1 MKRRAKKPTIYT
13 TGVVWSDI
21 DHRFVKDSV
30 GALKRAENVEAVYT
44 SIDNI
49 LRTMKGER
57 VMLPT
62 FASDLRGLLFE
73 PLTQASVSF
82 LTKGIK
88 DTIEAWDNRV
98 KVEEVSIARDP
109 DRNVLSIA
117 LVFRIHG
124 YSDTFQYATPITG
137 EYP

>member
-1 MKRRAKKPTIYT
+1 MRRRAKKATVYS
-13 TGVVWSDI
+13 TGEVWSDL

-30 GALKRAENVEAVYT
+30 GALKRAVNIQSVYT

-49 LRTMKGER
+49 LRTYKGER
-57 VMLPT
+57 VMLPQ
-62 FASDLRGLLFE
+62 FASDIHGMMFE
-73 PLTQASVSF
+73 TLDQTTVSF

-98 KVEEVSIARDP
+98 RIEEVSIGRDP
-109 DRNVLSIA
+109 DRNTLSVA
-117 LVFRIHG
+117 LVFMIQG
-124 YSDTFQYATPITG
+124 YNDTFQYETPITG